1 MPKLS
6 PISERVANAVTR
18 ACNCTLPDAPDLERR
33 TAAAVAAIAFGRQAR
48 TGRSTHYNLDGWMDW
63 WEAGDQRHL
72 PSSEVSVRAYLDHLE
87 RVNRAPRTVT
97 RAVSIMKV
105 FLTTIGW
112 PDPGAAAP
120 LRRMSKLCIAAERA
134 GFRMKP
140 PTQPVGLAEIQAC
153 LSVVDVSD
161 KLEVNAIAAMLVLYD
176 TMSRE
181 DAIFGHREG
190 RVWHAAPLLLSELRR
205 CPDGTGRLRIRTPTR
220 AVAYQDAELTPLTM
234 SWLDRAIAGR
244 QRDSSDALFVSQC
257 GYVWTSATWRNTIT
271 RILKRANAIEREI
284 SGRSLRVGKAL
295 DLARTGTPLPDI
307 QRAGYWSTLRRV
319 RLLMKTYAPSEATD
333 PHTRDLF
340 EDESRCGMAAPSL
353 IGPEALENASRAT
366 ARTRAGGLKKASAAP
381 GTHRARCGCQ
391 PL

>member
-18 ACNCTLPDAPDLERR
+18 ACKCALPEAPDLERQ
-33 TAAAVAAIAFGRQAR
+33 TAAAVAAIAHGRQAR
-48 TGRSTHYNLDGWMDW
+48 TGRSCHYNLDSWMDW

-87 RVNRAPRTVT
+87 RLQRAPRTIK
-97 RAVSIMKV
+97 RAVSIIKV
-105 FLTTIGW
+105 FLKTIGW

-120 LRRMSKLCIAAERA
+120 LRRMSKLCIASERA
-134 GFRMKP
+134 GLRTKP
-140 PTQPVGLAEIQAC
+140 PTEPVGLAEIQAC
-153 LSVVDVSD
+153 LSVVDVSE
-161 KLEVNAIAAMLVLYD
+161 KLEVSAIAAMLVLYD

-190 RVWHAAPLLLSELRR
+190 RIWHATPPSLLDLRR
-205 CPDGTGRLRIRTPTR
+205 LPDGTGRLRMRTPAR
-220 AVAYQDAELTPLTM
+220 GVGYQDAVLMPLTM

-244 QRDSSDALFVSQC
+244 QRDGSDPLFLSQR
-257 GYVWTSATWRNTIT
+257 GYGWELTGWRRTVT
-271 RILKRANAIEREI
+271 RILKRANLVERGI

-295 DLARTGTPLPDI
+295 DLARAGTPLPDI

-319 RLLMKTYAPSEATD
+319 RQLMKTYAPSDATY

-340 EDESRCGMAAPSL
+340 EDDRSCGKAASYLVSRRPS
-353 IGPEALENASRAT
+353 ENSSRAT
-366 ARTRAGGLKKASAAP
+366 ARTRAGSALR
-381 GTHRARCGCQ
+381 T
-391 PL
+391 

>member
-1 MPKLS
+1 MPTLS

-18 ACNCTLPDAPDLERR
+18 ACKCALPDAPDLERQS
-33 TAAAVAAIAFGRQAR
+33 AAAVATIAFGRQAR
-48 TGRSTHYNLDGWMDW
+48 TGRSSHYNLDSWMDW

-72 PSSEVSVRAYLDHLE
+72 PSSEASVRAYLEHLE
-87 RVNRAPRTVT
+87 RVNRAPRTIK
-97 RAVSIMKV
+97 RAVSIIKV
-105 FLTTIGW
+105 FLKTIGW

-134 GFRMKP
+134 GVRTKP
-140 PTQPVGLAEIQAC
+140 PTEPVGLAEIQAC

-161 KLEVNAIAAMLVLYD
+161 KLEVSAVAAMLVLYD

-190 RVWHAAPLLLSELRR
+190 RIWHATPPSLLDLRR
-205 CPDGTGRLRIRTPTR
+205 LPDGTGRLRMRTAAR
-220 AVAYQDAELTPLTM
+220 GVGYQDAALTPLTM

-244 QRDSSDALFVSQC
+244 QRDGSDPLFLSQR
-257 GYVWTSATWRNTIT
+257 GYGWELTGWRRTVT
-271 RILKRANAIEREI
+271 RILKRANLVERGV

-295 DLARTGTPLPDI
+295 DLARAGTPLPDI

-319 RLLMKTYAPSEATD
+319 RQLMKTYAPCDPTH

-340 EDESRCGMAAPSL
+340 ENDRSCAMAVSYL
-353 IGPEALENASRAT
+353 VGPRLSENSSRAT
-366 ARTRAGGLKKASAAP
+366 ARTSAGSSLRTSA
-381 GTHRARCGCQ
+381 G
-391 PL
+391 